1 MLELCNV
8 CRVNISSLCIL
19 NYTCISCLGNDHFW
33 SIKLPKQINETIK
46 SDHYHPL
53 KTFNLNITLPICHE
67 VRHFLIGLYIKQHQ
81 IDSIYN
87 HIGSSIWL
95 KSIIKRLITEGLK
108 PLVELRDDSNS
119 SFHINI
125 VITSLLS
132 NFYCEWMW
140 NWNDLWKK
148 FPTFPKHL
156 KTKDI
161 NLFKNMLLKSRV
173 TLSCFL
179 TWIYETIFKDNIQT
193 SDLIKET
200 RIKLLDHLD
209 IVLRVENEPIC
220 SIELSHDSI
229 YLAGKY
235 TKNARNISQS
245 PWIESTSVEYSVS
258 SIIGDYLKEKFM
270 ADGYRFSSA
279 GREDID
285 VRMLGD
291 GRPCLFEI
299 INPRINIQL
308 INSPGIELCR
318 EWSFH
323 FTEHVLIHDLINVK
337 KNLATKAIK
346 EGEETK
352 KKIYLA
358 TVMVPSHKNLENNL
372 KRLNE
377 MESTPI
383 VLNQKTPIRVLQRRS
398 NLTRTKNIYKIHGK
412 LINSNESNYISLL
425 IYAEAGTYIKE
436 FVHGDYGRT
445 VPSLADLLSFEYSD
459 SCKMITLDVLHV
471 DGFENWPYFAAIK

>member
-1 MLELCNV
+1 MLELCNI

-19 NYTCISCLGNDHFW
+19 NSTCISCLGNDHFW
-33 SIKLPKQINETIK
+33 STKLPEEINKTIK
-46 SDHYHPL
+46 NDHYHPL

-67 VRHFLIGLYIKQHQ
+67 VRHFLIELYIKQHQ
-81 IDSIYN
+81 VHPLYN
-87 HIGSSIWL
+87 HNGSSTWL
-95 KSIIKRLITEGLK
+95 KSTIRRLITEGLK
-108 PLVELRDDSNS
+108 PLVGLRDDSNS

-125 VITSLLS
+125 LITSTLS

-179 TWIYETIFKDNIQT
+179 TWIHETIFKDDIQE

-200 RIKLLDHLD
+200 RIKLLNHLD
-209 IVLRVENEPIC
+209 IVLRVENEPNYL
-220 SIELSHDSI
+220 IELLHDPI
-229 YLAGKY
+229 YLAGRY

-245 PWIESTSVEYSVS
+245 PWIESSSVEYSVS

-270 ADGYRFSSA
+270 ADDYRFSSA

-291 GRPCLFEI
+291 GRPCLFQV
-299 INPRINIQL
+299 INPRMNIQL
-308 INSPGIELCR
+308 INSPGTELCR
-318 EWSFH
+318 EWSSH
-323 FTEHVLIHDLINVK
+323 FTGQVLIHDLINVK
-337 KNLATKAIK
+337 KDIATKAIK

-358 TVMVPSHKNLENNL
+358 IVMVPPHKNLENNL
-372 KRLNE
+372 EKLNQLQN
-377 MESTPI
+377 MPI
-383 VLNQKTPIRVLQRRS
+383 ILDQKTPIRVLQRRP
-398 NLTRTKNIYKIHGK
+398 NLIRTKNIYKIHGK
-412 LINSNESNYISLL
+412 LINSNESSYISLL

-445 VPSLADLLSFEYSD
+445 VPSLANLLSFEYND
-459 SCKMITLDVLHV
+459 SCKMISLDVLHV